1 MEALGIN
8 LHDEGSRERI
18 EQLQWK
24 LGKRLLALGLTVIIE
39 WGTWGRWERDRLR
52 QDARELGVSVELH
65 YLTTPA
71 HVLFERIQMR
81 GREDPPIRWESI
93 QSWLEIFEVPAPEEV
108 QAYDFYH
115 YRSDE

>member
-1 MEALGIN
+1 MKALGIN

-52 QDARELGVSVELH
+52 QEARDLGASVELH
-65 YLTTPA
+65 YLTAPA
-71 HVLFERIQMR
+71 HVLM
-81 GREDPPIRWESI
+81 DSI
-93 QSWLEIFEVPAPEEV
+93 AEVPGKDAALDEMCIRAEEDTPVLV
-108 QAYDFYH
+108 QG
-115 YRSDE
+115 